1 MAAHRRLDQSRLYL
15 YVDAL
20 RKRAESLAFDSAGN
34 LFVVDAGGVSGAGNV
49 IPNAIYKFTP
59 QGARSTFA
67 SGQALSES
75 FACLAFQPIPCC
87 ECGAGVDRAMNLN
100 RPWGGSANRPRER

>member
-34 LFVVDAGGVSGAGNV
+34 LFVVDAGGVGGAG
-49 IPNAIYKFTP
+49 NAIYKFTP
-59 QGARSTFA
+59 QGARSPFA

-87 ECGAGVDRAMNLN
+87 E
-100 RPWGGSANRPRER
+100 